1 VTRLDS
7 LVITFSAINKW
18 KGKRTA
24 MKFVEDEQ
32 GNPVPD
38 MPNLSIVTLTHYK
51 AFVEGLDT
59 FRGHDDDKR
68 RKKNR
73 QRLLLVRDYEKPEF
87 TPRDLT
93 QTSQLVRLGAQVLKK
108 GFTGLERQPVIT
120 SMPGSVTGV
129 MRKGWNL
136 IGCLS
141 AANLNVLDGIGQPK
155 LKRKSATSHICIM
168 RLMHACWRWLRIS
181 FPTTAGCGN

>member
-1 VTRLDS
+1 
-7 LVITFSAINKW
+7 
-18 KGKRTA
+18 

-93 QTSQLVRLGAQVLKK
+93 QTSQPRPPWRAGP
-108 GFTGLERQPVIT
+108 EE
-120 SMPGSVTGV
+120 GV
-129 MRKGWNL
+129 HRFG
-136 IGCLS
+136 
-141 AANLNVLDGIGQPK
+141 
-155 LKRKSATSHICIM
+155 
-168 RLMHACWRWLRIS
+168 
-181 FPTTAGCGN
+181 TTACHHLDAGKRHRSDA